1 MIFLGMAAAAAIAA
15 GWFYW
20 LSGAIEERRQKL
32 KNQRGITR
40 EQSAT
45 RKNLTVVAK
54 YTSYVLAGLA
64 VLAAWLHFG
73 FGL

>member
-1 MIFLGMAAAAAIAA
+1 MIFLGFAVASAIAA
-15 GWFYW
+15 GWLFW

-40 EQSAT
+40 GQSAT
-45 RKNLTVVAK
+45 RKTMTVVAK
-54 YTSYVLAGLA
+54 YASYVLACLA
-64 VLAAWLHFG
+64 VLATWLHFG